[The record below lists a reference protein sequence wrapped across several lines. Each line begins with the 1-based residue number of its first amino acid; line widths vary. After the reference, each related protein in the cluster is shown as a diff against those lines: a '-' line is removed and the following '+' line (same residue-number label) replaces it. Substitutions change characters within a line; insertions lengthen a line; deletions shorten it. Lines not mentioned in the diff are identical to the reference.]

1 VPQEY
6 FELVGRRHTFSNVLS
21 VVPLCSKNTAA
32 LTFLFLFFFLYVC
45 SAVGIAA
52 VWRGI
57 VARIFS
63 VSPAT
68 DLRELLLVNAGD
80 GAQILKSQYILA
92 L

>member
-1 VPQEY
+1 LLRY
-6 FELVGRRHTFSNVLS
+6 FL
-21 VVPLCSKNTAA
+21 
-32 LTFLFLFFFLYVC
+32 LFFCYFYLC

-80 GAQILKSQYILA
+80 GAQILKSQYTDVN
-92 L
+92 

>member
-1 VPQEY
+1 
-6 FELVGRRHTFSNVLS
+6 
-21 VVPLCSKNTAA
+21 
-32 LTFLFLFFFLYVC
+32 LYVC

-52 VWRGI
+52 AWRGI

-80 GAQILKSQYILA
+80 GAQILKSQYTDVN
-92 L
+92 